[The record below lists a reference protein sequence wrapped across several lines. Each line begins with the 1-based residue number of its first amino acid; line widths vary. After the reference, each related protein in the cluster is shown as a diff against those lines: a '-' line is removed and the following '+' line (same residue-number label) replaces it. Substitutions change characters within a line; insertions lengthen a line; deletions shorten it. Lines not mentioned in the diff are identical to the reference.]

1 MAAAGAPPDAVLEA
15 TILLRRRADPET
27 EERLARILRGE
38 AEPLSREEAADS
50 LGADPVELHRAMEFA
65 ASAGLTIVESS
76 LAKRSVRV
84 SGTVAQMQAAFG
96 VTLRSAAGG
105 AFFYEGALTIPAALE
120 GIVTAVLGLDQRPVA
135 RR

>member
-1 MAAAGAPPDAVLEA
+1 
-15 TILLRRRADPET
+15 
-27 EERLARILRGE
+27 
-38 AEPLSREEAADS
+38 
-50 LGADPVELHRAMEFA
+50 MEFA

-96 VTLRSAAGG
+96 VTPRSAAGG